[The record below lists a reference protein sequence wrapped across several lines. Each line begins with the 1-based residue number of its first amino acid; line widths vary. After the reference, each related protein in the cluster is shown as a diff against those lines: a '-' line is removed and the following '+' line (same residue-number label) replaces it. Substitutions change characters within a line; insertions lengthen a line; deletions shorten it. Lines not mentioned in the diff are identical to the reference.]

1 MALGITFKNQRGKKK
16 QLPEKEKRENTF
28 GEMLPNFAHLK
39 IDYCCYPYLSTLS
52 GFCRTIRIGT
62 ILISFDCFV
71 TQAHKNNVENL
82 LSDVCG
88 SSVAQ
93 DQIHMIT

>member
-1 MALGITFKNQRGKKK
+1 
-16 QLPEKEKRENTF
+16 
-28 GEMLPNFAHLK
+28 MLPNFAHLK

-71 TQAHKNNVENL
+71 TQATQKQ
-82 LSDVCG
+82 CG
-88 SSVAQ
+88 KSSQ
-93 DQIHMIT
+93 